1 MQTRTNAILPF
12 IAGSDFTGKEGHAVR
27 YDNSSGK
34 IVEAGTSIPLGV
46 LNQSGPQDE
55 TLSVAIV
62 GAAGTFKVRLG
73 AAAQTG
79 NHLVVDSG
87 THGSQFFPLDTSAG
101 GFQHERYRCAI
112 ALEDGAADELVEAI
126 LYDPVQIHNPA

>member
-12 IAGSDFTGKEGHAVR
+12 KAGNDFTGKEGHAIR
-27 YDNSSGK
+27 FNKATGT
-34 IVEAGTSIPLGV
+34 IVEAGTFSPLGV

-62 GAAGTFKVRLG
+62 GASGTFKVRLG
-73 AAAQTG
+73 AAAETSD
-79 NHLVVDSG
+79 HLVVDQG
-87 THGSQFFPLDTSAG
+87 THGSQFFPLDTTTPG
-101 GFQHERYRCAI
+101 DQHERYRCAI